1 MGFSHLLQINI
12 VRLNYR
18 NYLILFFWLCIALT
32 FPCSGQHPVI
42 HNFSDLDGLP
52 SPTLYDLLQDD
63 CGALWIGTDN
73 GISRFDGVNFRNF
86 GYEDG
91 LNDVSIIHLYRDYL
105 DRIWGMGYN
114 GTLSC
119 IDGEKIVPVND
130 YNKIIGENLNQYIDR
145 MHIDSLGRMWL
156 ASRSGGVYFIDKDG
170 KLNTRY
176 DSDFDKEN
184 KCLFFKDF
192 GDFVFVSLV
201 EDSYG
206 LSAENKFLKIDDEYF
221 LWMDEEKM
229 ILHRNVIKI
238 GTEEFLISYR
248 RKLSHIKNG
257 KQINITEFTNRIIDI
272 NRHSDKEVMVTVSSG
287 GLYNYDLEKH
297 TVDGLGLLEDQTVS
311 RTFSDKEGTCWF
323 STLRDGLYYVNSSN
337 FKLVE
342 NTEKETGY
350 KVLSIT
356 GGDNLLFF
364 LTFGQNVYSL
374 NTRQKQIVAR
384 KLHVENVSDFLSDLH
399 YDDDG
404 LLWITGTNY
413 PAYFP
418 DGTPAVVKDLP
429 TGLII
434 SELSDGTL
442 LFSGSNEINKVFP
455 DLSFQ
460 NGGNYIEHRIFSVF
474 EDSESNILVGT
485 MNGLYLFTE
494 GAYIRPPQFPPV
506 TNTRITSIA
515 ELGNYRVVGTPGE
528 GIFLFNEDTLF
539 KLPEHLPVDAV
550 RTNCMLNEGDS
561 VLWAGTNNGLIK
573 YTREPPSGNEFNHIR
588 YARCDGLPS
597 DRVNDL
603 FLMDDILWVG
613 TDFGLVLFE
622 NRFEDK
628 ILLPPSIKLNAIIVN
643 NVEVPVQD
651 SIYLQSD
658 ENNLRFMFEGISL
671 KGPENINFRFMLSGH
686 DDQILHTKN
695 NFVNYS
701 NLRPGEYLF
710 HINAGNNNGNW
721 NNSPHTTYIF
731 IDRPFQATIWFY
743 IILTGGG
750 IILITFAVLIV
761 FRQQRRRNKLR
772 EELLEM
778 QQRLLRTQMN
788 PHFIFNSLLSIQNFI
803 YKNEPGQAGKYLS
816 RFAKLIRLILR
827 SSRKEVI
834 TLEEEIEFLNYYL
847 ALQKLRFKKRF
858 DYRFDIDEKIRQ
870 EQVYIPPMLAQPF
883 IENAIEHGLKDI
895 SHEGIIQIRF
905 FMEINYLVFEV
916 EDNGVGIY
924 RSEREKS
931 LTDSNHESLGQQI
944 TYDRLR
950 LLNKKYKKVSYSAD
964 EIRDEKGSVKGTKI
978 QFRINIE

>member
-1 MGFSHLLQINI
+1 M
-12 VRLNYR
+12 
-18 NYLILFFWLCIALT
+18 ALT
-32 FPCSGQHPVI
+32 FPCYGQHPVI
-42 HNFSDLDGLP
+42 HNLSDLDGLP

-63 CGALWIGTDN
+63 SGALWIGTDN

-119 IDGEKIVPVND
+119 IDGEKIVPVNN

-156 ASRSGGVYFIDKDG
+156 ATRSGGVYFIDKDG

-192 GDFVFVSLV
+192 GNFVFVSLV

-206 LSAENKFLKIDDEYF
+206 LSADNKLLKIDDEYF

-229 ILHRNVIKI
+229 ALHRNVIKI
-238 GTEEFLISYR
+238 GAEEFLVSYR

-257 KQINITEFTNRIIDI
+257 KQINITEFEKRIIDI
-272 NRHSDKEVMVTVSSG
+272 SRCDNEEVIVTVNSG
-287 GLYNYDLEKH
+287 GAFVYNLDKQE
-297 TVDGLGLLEDQTVS
+297 VNRLGLLEDLTIS
-311 RTFSDKEGTCWF
+311 RSFRDKEGTCWF
-323 STLRDGLYYVNSSN
+323 SSLRDGLYYVNSFDFS
-337 FKLVE
+337 LIE
-342 NTEKETGY
+342 NSENETDY

-356 GGDNLLFF
+356 GGDNSLFF
-364 LTFGQNVYSL
+364 LTYGQSIYSL
-374 NTRQKQIVAR
+374 NTGQKELIARQFN
-384 KLHVENVSDFLSDLH
+384 VEIVSDFLSDLH
-399 YDDDG
+399 YQDNG

-418 DGTPAVVKDLP
+418 DATPAVVRDLP

-434 SELSDGTL
+434 SELKNGTL
-442 LFSGSNEINKVFP
+442 LFSGPNEINMVFP
-455 DLSFQ
+455 DLSFK
-460 NGGNYIEHRIFSVF
+460 NGEGWFEHRIFSVF
-474 EDSESNILVGT
+474 EDSEGNILVGT
-485 MNGLYLFTE
+485 MNGLYIYAE
-494 GAYIRPPQFPPV
+494 GRYTRPAQFPPI
-506 TNTRITSIA
+506 TNTRITSIV
-515 ELGNYRVVGTPGE
+515 EMDNYRVVGTAGD

-539 KLPEHLPVDAV
+539 SLEENLPIGSV
-550 RTNCMLNEGDS
+550 RINCLLNEGDT

-573 YTREPPSGNEFNHIR
+573 YTREHPSGNEFNHIR

-597 DRVNDL
+597 NRVNDL

-651 SIYLQSD
+651 SVYLESD

-686 DDQILHTKN
+686 DDQILYTKN

-701 NLRPGEYLF
+701 NLRPGKYLF
-710 HINAGNNNGNW
+710 HVNAGNNNGDW
-721 NNSPHTTYIF
+721 NNSPHTTYLF
-731 IDRPFQATIWFY
+731 IAKPFQATTWFY
-743 IILTGGG
+743 IILIGGG
-750 IILITFAVLIV
+750 IILITFAVLMV

-858 DYRFDIDEKIRQ
+858 DYQFDIDEKIRQ

-905 FMEINYLVFEV
+905 FMENSYLVFEV

-931 LTDSNHESLGQQI
+931 LTEGNHESLGQQI

-950 LLNKKYKKVSYSAD
+950 LLNKKNKKVSYSAD
-964 EIRDEKGSVKGTKI
+964 EIRDEKGNVKGTKI

>member
-1 MGFSHLLQINI
+1 M
-12 VRLNYR
+12 
-18 NYLILFFWLCIALT
+18 ALT

-63 CGALWIGTDN
+63 HGALWIGTDN

-91 LNDVSIIHLYRDYL
+91 LNDVSIIHLYRDDW

-119 IDGEKIVPVND
+119 IDDEKIVPVTD
-130 YNKIIGENLNQYIDR
+130 YNKIIRENLNQYIDR

-156 ASRSGGVYFIDKDG
+156 ATKNGGVFFIDKDG
-170 KLNTRY
+170 NLNTRY
-176 DSDFDKEN
+176 DSDFYRED

-192 GDFVFVSLV
+192 GDFIFVSLV

-206 LSAENKFLKIDDEYF
+206 LSADKRILKVDDEYF
-221 LWMDEEKM
+221 VWMDEEKM
-229 ILHRNVIKI
+229 ALHRSVIKV
-238 GTEEFLISYR
+238 GAEEFIVSYR

-257 KQINITEFTNRIIDI
+257 KQVKITEFNNRIIDI
-272 NRHSDKEVMVTVSSG
+272 NKHNDEEILITVNSG
-287 GLYNYDLEKH
+287 GLYSYDLEKH
-297 TVDGLGLLEDQTVS
+297 TVTGLELMAGMTVS
-311 RTFSDKEGTCWF
+311 RTFRDREGICWF
-323 STLRDGLYYVNSSN
+323 STLRDGLYYVNSFN
-337 FKLVE
+337 FSLVE
-342 NTEKETGY
+342 NTEKETGF

-356 GGDNLLFF
+356 GGSDMLFF
-364 LTFGQNVYSL
+364 LTFGQNIYSL
-374 NTRQKQIVAR
+374 ETSRKQLVAR
-384 KLHVENVSDFLSDLH
+384 DFHVENVSDFLSDLH
-399 YDDDG
+399 YQDKG

-418 DGTPAVVKDLP
+418 DGTPAVKKELP

-434 SELSDGTL
+434 NELKDKTL

-460 NGGNYIEHRIFSVF
+460 NGGNYIEDRIFSVF
-474 EDSESNILVGT
+474 EDSEGNILVGT
-485 MNGLYLFTE
+485 MNGLYLFDE
-494 GAYIRPPQFPPV
+494 GTYVRPSQFPPI
-506 TNTRITSIA
+506 TSARITSIA
-515 ELGNYRVVGTPGE
+515 ELGNYRVVGTAGE
-528 GIFLFNEDTLF
+528 GVILFNEDTIF
-539 KLPEHLPVDAV
+539 NLPDNIPNGMLRV
-550 RTNCMLNEGDS
+550 NCLLAGSDT

-573 YTREPPSGNEFNHIR
+573 YTREHPSGNEFEHIR

-603 FLMDDILWVG
+603 FLMNDMLWIG
-613 TDFGLVLFE
+613 TDFGLVLFK

-628 ILLPPSIKLNAIIVN
+628 ILIPPSVKLNSIFVN
-643 NVEVPVQD
+643 NVEVPVSD
-651 SIYLQSD
+651 SIYLNSY
-658 ENNLRFMFEGISL
+658 ENNLRFIFDGISL

-686 DDQILHTKN
+686 DDQILSTKD

-710 HINAGNNNGNW
+710 HVNAGNNNGDW
-721 NNSPHTTYIF
+721 NNNPHTTYLF
-731 IDRPFQATIWFY
+731 IDRPFQATTWFY
-743 IILTGGG
+743 IILIGGG
-750 IILITFAVLIV
+750 IILITFTVLMV

-858 DYRFDIDEKIRQ
+858 DYQFDIDEKIRQ
-870 EQVYIPPMLAQPF
+870 EQMYIPPMLAQPF

-905 FMEINYLVFEV
+905 FMENSYLVFEV

-924 RSEREKS
+924 RSEREKN
-931 LTDSNHESLGQQI
+931 LADSNHESLGQQI

-950 LLNKKYKKVSYSAD
+950 LLNKKTKKVSYSAE
-964 EIRDEKGSVKGTKI
+964 EIRNEEGKVKGTKI
-978 QFRINIE
+978 QFRINIV